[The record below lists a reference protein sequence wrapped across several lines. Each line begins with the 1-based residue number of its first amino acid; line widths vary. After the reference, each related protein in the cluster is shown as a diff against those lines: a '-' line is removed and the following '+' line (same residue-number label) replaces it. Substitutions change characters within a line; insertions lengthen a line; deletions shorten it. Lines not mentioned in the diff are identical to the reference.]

1 MRIAVLM
8 LVTSTAVVGCFD
20 FGDESAHM
28 GGPGPGGTA
37 ALGSGS
43 PPGVPHEVVALHNDI
58 VGIVRKVELMRAGR
72 LKQASQAVM
81 QEMFDAVTRDAA
93 ALRKLGYAA
102 DPPTFAL
109 RKL

>member
-1 MRIAVLM
+1 MWIAVLL
-8 LVTSTAVVGCFD
+8 LVTSTALVGCFD

-43 PPGVPHEVVALHNDI
+43 PPCYPAQVIALHNDI
-58 VGIVRKVELMRAGR
+58 MGIVRTVQLMRAGR
-72 LKQASQAVM
+72 MQQASQADR
-81 QEMFDAVTRDAA
+81 QKLLDAFTRDTDE
-93 ALRKLGYAA
+93 LRKLGYAA